1 MNMAIDE
8 AILEAHLL
16 GLVPPTLRFYG
27 WQPEAVSIGYAQR
40 IDRQQQERISAHG
53 FEIVRRPTG
62 GRAVLHSGD
71 LTYSF
76 VGTSA
81 FLDENVT
88 RAYKQI
94 SQALIQGLAHL
105 GVEASL
111 GGTDANYRDVH
122 DCFLAVTGADLQ
134 VNGKKLVGSA
144 QLRRHQGVL
153 QHGSILLQQ
162 DQKLMARLF
171 SASEESEGTKELKG
185 TEGSKGPERL
195 ERLEGLEG
203 LEGLEAL
210 PGPDRSDFQ
219 RHANLYDLIGR
230 RSITEIEAA
239 LAKGFEEAFA
249 KTFNIEEFSPCELS
263 SAQKAAARFALPSL
277 NQV

>member
-94 SQALIQGLAHL
+94 SQALIYGLAHL

-185 TEGSKGPERL
+185 TEVSKGPERL
-195 ERLEGLEG
+195 E
-203 LEGLEAL
+203 GLEAL
-210 PGPDRSDFQ
+210 PEPDRSDFQ

-249 KTFNIEEFSPCELS
+249 ETFNIEELSPSELS
-263 SAQKAAARFALPSL
+263 SARKAAARFALPSL

>member
-1 MNMAIDE
+1 MAIDE
-8 AILEAHLL
+8 AILEAHLK

-40 IDRQQQERISAHG
+40 IDRQQQERISSHG
-53 FEIVRRPTG
+53 FGIVRRPTG

-76 VGTSA
+76 IGTSA

-94 SQALIQGLAHL
+94 SQALIKGLAHL

-111 GGTDANYRDVH
+111 GGTDTNYRDIH

-144 QLRRHQGVL
+144 QLRRHHGVL

-162 DQKLMARLF
+162 DQNLMARLF
-171 SASEESEGTKELKG
+171 SKEAEGAKEPIESNY
-185 TEGSKGPERL
+185 
-195 ERLEGLEG
+195 
-203 LEGLEAL
+203 
-210 PGPDRSDFQ
+210 Q
-219 RHANLYDLIGR
+219 RHANLYDLIGQ
-230 RSITEIEAA
+230 RSIADIESALTE
-239 LAKGFEEAFA
+239 GFEEAFA
-249 KTFNIEEFSPCELS
+249 ETFTTGELS
-263 SAQKAAARFALPSL
+263 ATELFSARSAGARFAP
-277 NQV
+277 QT